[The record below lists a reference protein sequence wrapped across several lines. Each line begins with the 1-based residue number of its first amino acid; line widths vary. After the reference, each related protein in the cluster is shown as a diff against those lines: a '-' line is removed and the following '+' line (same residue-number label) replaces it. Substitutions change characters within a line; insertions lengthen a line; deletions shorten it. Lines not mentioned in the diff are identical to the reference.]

1 MWSLRLPDG
10 NWIPL
15 GGVVQGKP
23 SVAMGMDGLAYI
35 AARDSWDGLW
45 VARVNGSSL
54 AGWRFQG
61 GIMSQDPVLQTLR
74 NGELAVGVRDSYA
87 ALWTA
92 TFAEGVAG
100 SAATWKRLG
109 GVLDNYSTAG
119 YGSVAYLAGK
129 DAWSNLWWV
138 RAPDTVWSFVDAGGR
153 IRGGVSSSPR

>member
-1 MWSLRLPDG
+1 MWALRLPDG
-10 NWIPL
+10 NWTPL

-23 SVAMGMDGLAYI
+23 SVAMGTDGLAYI

-74 NGELAVGVRDSYA
+74 NGELAVGVRDPYA

-100 SAATWKRLG
+100 SAATWKR
-109 GVLDNYSTAG
+109 
-119 YGSVAYLAGK
+119 
-129 DAWSNLWWV
+129 
-138 RAPDTVWSFVDAGGR
+138 
-153 IRGGVSSSPR
+153 